1 MRWKFLINHKNMHWK
16 IITNYFDFF
25 QLCVSGVLSSQNLLQ
40 AQGTEW
46 FSFKINLLGF
56 SPLFLL
62 FQSGRNRPFRSLRVY
77 LCTFFQCKNC
87 VPLYQI
93 GGQKNMVIV
102 LSWQINVALL
112 QCGSTKNMLFCFL
125 PVVCDK
131 SQIYFHMYCV
141 IQC

>member
-1 MRWKFLINHKNMHWK
+1 MRWKFLTNHKNMHWK

-77 LCTFFQCKNC
+77 LCTFFSVQELSSI
-87 VPLYQI
+87 VPDR
-93 GGQKNMVIV
+93 GTKEDGHCTVM
-102 LSWQINVALL
+102 AD
-112 QCGSTKNMLFCFL
+112 QCGSTTMW
-125 PVVCDK
+125 
-131 SQIYFHMYCV
+131 IYYKTCYFAFFQLCVTSHRFMYCV